1 MNCQELLDQLS
12 DYLDKEMRDDLCRE
26 IETHLERC
34 HDCRVEVDKTR
45 KTIVLY
51 QADQPVELNGLMAA
65 STRLQSA
72 LAKAYADPPGRPS
85 D

>member
-12 DYLDKEMRDDLCRE
+12 DYLDQETREDLCKQIDE
-26 IETHLERC
+26 HLERC
-34 HDCRVEVDKTR
+34 HDCRVEVDKQK

-51 QADQPVELNGLMAA
+51 QAEQQIELPGLMAA
-65 STRLQSA
+65 STRLQS
-72 LAKAYADPPGRPS
+72 LLTQAYRESGRTT